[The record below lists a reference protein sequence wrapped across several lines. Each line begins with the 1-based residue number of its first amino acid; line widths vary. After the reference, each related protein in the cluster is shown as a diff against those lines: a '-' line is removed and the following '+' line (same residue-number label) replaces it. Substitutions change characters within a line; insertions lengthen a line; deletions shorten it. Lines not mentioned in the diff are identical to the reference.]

1 MFHLTQA
8 AEAAVAKAK
17 AEAEARERHAARR
30 AGVSAAQ

>member
-30 AGVSAAQ
+30 AGVSAAE